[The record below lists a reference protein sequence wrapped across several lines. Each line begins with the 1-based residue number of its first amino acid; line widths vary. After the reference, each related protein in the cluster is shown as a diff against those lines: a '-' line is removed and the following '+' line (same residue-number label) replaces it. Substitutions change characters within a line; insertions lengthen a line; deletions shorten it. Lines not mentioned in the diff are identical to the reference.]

1 MVSKSYQKLD
11 KIICHMFSKPNA
23 RYKPNGR
30 KKNLALNF
38 AQACSVLWR
47 NRSRICQDTN
57 ELVRERE
64 RERAARAHR
73 NGVNRIQC
81 VRLISSH
88 ANEPPCIALHCM
100 HAHWPH
106 DWNSET
112 SLAVAVPAA
121 AAVAAAAPDG
131 RARAAHQ
138 KGKHA
143 AVQPFMGEMQCWIR
157 SGQGAMQCWVCI
169 CRSATSTVSAK
180 WLVRPPTGRRRT
192 SPWETA
198 EKGVSGNAVLLHTWQ
213 APLFS
218 SGAACKIRDAE
229 NHAKKNHRDSIVCA
243 ETFHPAKCTN
253 TALGKPQTSFLPKKK
268 KNKTKKNTN
277 RKTTS
282 IKTAVFTLISRQD
295 QQGSRVETCFL
306 PHSIS
311 SFISFYPDLAGN
323 QPNPALLMAGC
334 SEDAFGPRYHGPDR
348 LLRLLPTNWPEPLL
362 SLLLLSNM
370 QQATAPG
377 FSNPTNRRS
386 HVKQKEPFNIQ
397 GGQTD
402 LTEDLI
408 CLGMVHFF
416 IRRDFDSD
424 RVAGELTAQGKSMYQ
439 ELE

>member
-1 MVSKSYQKLD
+1 M
-11 KIICHMFSKPNA
+11 P
-23 RYKPNGR
+23 RYKWIG
-30 KKNLALNF
+30 
-38 AQACSVLWR
+38 Q
-47 NRSRICQDTN
+47 
-57 ELVRERE
+57 RERE
-64 RERAARAHR
+64 RESSARTQEWSEPNSMRASHLIARQRAALH
-73 NGVNRIQC
+73 
-81 VRLISSH
+81 
-88 ANEPPCIALHCM
+88 CIALHCM

-268 KNKTKKNTN
+268 TKQ
-277 RKTTS
+277 RKTQTGKPRALKLQFLPS
-282 IKTAVFTLISRQD
+282 SRART
-295 QQGSRVETCFL
+295 SRVVGWKPAFYRILSHLSSAFTRISPET
-306 PHSIS
+306 S
-311 SFISFYPDLAGN
+311 
-323 QPNPALLMAGC
+323 Q
-334 SEDAFGPRYHGPDR
+334 
-348 LLRLLPTNWPEPLL
+348 
-362 SLLLLSNM
+362 
-370 QQATAPG
+370 
-377 FSNPTNRRS
+377 
-386 HVKQKEPFNIQ
+386 IQ
-397 GGQTD
+397 R
-402 LTEDLI
+402 
-408 CLGMVHFF
+408 C
-416 IRRDFDSD
+416 
-424 RVAGELTAQGKSMYQ
+424 
-439 ELE
+439 